1 NVGINSSRTGVLDVL
16 RNMGGNIEITNIHND
31 VEPYADIVVESSK
44 LHGVRIS
51 GDIIPNV
58 IDELPI
64 LAVAAAFADGFTTIS
79 DALEL
84 RNKESDRI
92 SAMVCE
98 LKKAHIEV
106 AESPDGMIIYG
117 GSNVSGASFSSHND
131 HRVAMSMAILS
142 LAATGGSTIDGVECI
157 SISYPDFFDDL
168 NKIVK
173 WR

>member
-1 NVGINSSRTGVLDVL
+1 
-16 RNMGGNIEITNIHND
+16 
-31 VEPYADIVVESSK
+31 
-44 LHGVRIS
+44 
-51 GDIIPNV
+51 
-58 IDELPI
+58 
-64 LAVAAAFADGFTTIS
+64 
-79 DALEL
+79 
-84 RNKESDRI
+84 
-92 SAMVCE
+92 
-98 LKKAHIEV
+98 